1 MFRMLRLLSFTLLLA
16 TNAAI
21 AQQSLLNKE
30 ITLDITEGTVEGIL
44 NEIGQK
50 GGFTFSY
57 GNQITLKKQVIIKNK
72 KQSVQS
78 HLDEIFSNE
87 EVVYVAQ
94 RNKILLSYRGSKKKD
109 DRTSVDSLRGN
120 YTIAGYIRDAAS
132 GEVLIGAT
140 VSVTNQ
146 SKGCVSNK
154 FGFYSLTVS
163 KGVYTLQFSYIGYK
177 LEIREVEVNNDL
189 LMNVELQVQLT
200 ALEEIVITGKENS
213 VSTLEMGAN
222 DLSVQSI
229 KQMPSLGG
237 ASDIIKSLHLLPGV
251 TTIGE
256 GSTGFFVRGGGSDQ
270 NLILL
275 DDAPVYNASHLLGFL
290 SVFNEDAI
298 KNIKLYKGYFPIEYG
313 GRLSSVLDIR
323 MKEGNTKKFKA
334 AGGLGILGGVRLVA
348 EGPIKKGKGSFM
360 LSGRRTFA
368 EPLLLLAKIDSV
380 SRVQFRG
387 TELYFYDFNGKIN
400 YTFNEKNNVFFSTY
414 VGRDVNNLPILDYNI
429 NWGNITSSLRWN
441 HIFNNRL
448 FSNFSLLYSKY
459 DYNLNT
465 PSAGNLFDWRS
476 GIEDWNFKANF
487 SYFKNESLSW
497 KFGVNSILH
506 SFRPGYNRSDSRYDV
521 PSRKALENAV
531 YAGVEGKFNDF
542 ISAEFGLRLSL
553 FQNIGSTII
562 YQFNNNVLTDSIS
575 YSKDKFFHSA
585 NGFEPRFLVNFRV
598 NDQSA
603 VKVSYMRTLQY
614 LQLLSNSSLSFT
626 AFDVWYPSGPNIKP
640 SNASQYSIGYFRNFS
655 GKGLNFSAETFYKD
669 IGNQVDYIDNAQ
681 LVFNPYIEGELRTGK
696 GWSYGLELLLQKTS
710 GKFTGMSSYTYSR
723 AKRKIPGINN
733 GQAYPAIYDQPHKI
747 ALTGHYEISKR
758 FSVSANWVYN
768 TGNPNNL
775 PIESFEYE
783 GKTIPVYAERNT
795 RRLPDYHRLDL
806 SATVR
811 GKEKPGKKTS
821 HYFVFSIYNA
831 YARKNPLTIY
841 IGEDLSMNRDRDNPK
856 TVANM
861 TYLFSIVPTISYNF
875 ILR

>member
-1 MFRMLRLLSFTLLLA
+1 MKYGHHLLCLVIVVFSFQFSFGQV
-16 TNAAI
+16 
-21 AQQSLLNKE
+21 QQNKGE
-30 ITLDITEGTVEGIL
+30 I
-44 NEIGQK
+44 QK
-50 GGFTFSY
+50 
-57 GNQITLKKQVIIKNK
+57 QIRK
-72 KQSVQS
+72 
-78 HLDEIFSNE
+78 
-87 EVVYVAQ
+87 
-94 RNKILLSYRGSKKKD
+94 
-109 DRTSVDSLRGN
+109 
-120 YTIAGYIRDAAS
+120 YTIAGYLRDSAS
-132 GEVLIGAT
+132 SEILIGANVF
-140 VSVTNQ
+140 VSGL
-146 SKGCVSNK
+146 SKGTTSNNH
-154 FGFYSLTVS
+154 GFYSITLPE
-163 KGVYTLQFSYIGYK
+163 GIYTLQYSYIGYGTILK
-177 LEIREVEVNNDL
+177 EIRLTSDQRIDVELSSEAIGLEEVVISDTETSTTSLEIG
-189 LMNVELQVQLT
+189 T
-200 ALEEIVITGKENS
+200 HEITMQ
-213 VSTLEMGAN
+213 TLGR
-222 DLSVQSI
+222 I
-229 KQMPSLGG
+229 PSLAGT
-237 ASDIIKSLHLLPGV
+237 SDVVKSLHLLPGV

-256 GSTGFFVRGGGSDQ
+256 GSTGFFVRGGGLDQ

-298 KNIKLYKGYFPIEYG
+298 RNVKLYKGYFPIEYG
-313 GRLSSVLDIR
+313 GRLSSLLDIR
-323 MKEGNTKKFKA
+323 MKEGNAKTFKA
-334 AGGLGILGGVRLVA
+334 AGGLGILGGARLVA

-400 YTFNEKNNVFFSTY
+400 YTFNEKNDVFFSMY

-429 NWGNITSSLRWN
+429 NWGNVTSSLRWN

-459 DYNLNT
+459 DYSLNT

-506 SFRPGYNRSDSRYDV
+506 SFKPGYNQFESRYDV

-553 FQNIGSTII
+553 FQNIGSTTI
-562 YQFNNNVLTDSIS
+562 YRFNNNALTDSIS
-575 YSKDKFFHSA
+575 YSKGKFFHSA
-585 NGFEPRFLVNFRV
+585 NGVEPRFLVNFRV

-603 VKVSYMRTLQY
+603 VKVSYMRTMQY

-640 SNASQYSIGYFRNFS
+640 LNASQYSIGYFRNFP
-655 GKGLNFSAETFYKD
+655 GKGLSFSAESFYKD
-669 IGNQVDYIDNAQ
+669 IGNQVDYIDNAR
-681 LVFNPYIEGELRTGK
+681 LVFNPHIEGELLAGK
-696 GWSYGLELLLQKTS
+696 GWSYGLELMLQKTS

-775 PIESFEYE
+775 PTESFEYQ
-783 GKTIPVYAERNT
+783 GNTIPVYAGRNT

-806 SATVR
+806 SATLK

-821 HYFVFSIYNA
+821 HYFVFSVYNA

-841 IGEDLSMNRDRDNPK
+841 VGEDLSMNRDPDNPK

-861 TYLFSIVPTISYNF
+861 AYLFSIVPTVSYNF

>member
-1 MFRMLRLLSFTLLLA
+1 MVTHGAM
-16 TNAAI
+16 

-30 ITLDITEGTVEGIL
+30 ITLDKAEGTVEEIL
-44 NEIGQK
+44 NEMSQK

-57 GNQITLKKQVIIKNK
+57 GNQIPLTKKIVIKNK
-72 KQSVQS
+72 KQSVQAY
-78 HLDEIFSNE
+78 LDEIFASE
-87 EVVYVAQ
+87 AVVYFAQ
-94 RNKILLSYRGSKKKD
+94 KNKILLSYRGSKKKEN
-109 DRTSVDSLRGN
+109 RTSVDILGGN
-120 YTIAGYIRDAAS
+120 STIAGYVRDAAS
-132 GEVLIGAT
+132 GEALVGAT
-140 VSVTNQ
+140 ISVTNQ

-154 FGFYSLTVS
+154 FGFYSLTVP
-163 KGVYTLQFSYIGYK
+163 KGAYTLQFSYVGYK
-177 LEIREVEVNNDL
+177 IEISEVEVNNNL
-189 LMNVELQVQLT
+189 LMNVELQAQST
-200 ALEEIVITGKENS
+200 ELEEIVITSKENS
-213 VSTLEMGAN
+213 LGTLEMGAN
-222 DLSVQSI
+222 DLSVQTI
-229 KQMPSLGG
+229 RQMPSLGG
-237 ASDIIKSLHLLPGV
+237 TSDIIKSLHLLPGV

-256 GSTGFFVRGGGSDQ
+256 GSTGFFVRGGGADQ

-275 DDAPVYNASHLLGFL
+275 DDAPLYNASHLLGFL

-323 MKEGNTKKFKA
+323 MKEGNTKTFKA
-334 AGGLGILGGVRLVA
+334 AGGLGILGGARLVA
-348 EGPIKKGKGSFM
+348 EGPIQKGRGSFM

-368 EPLLLLAKIDSV
+368 ESLLLLAKIDSV
-380 SRVQFRG
+380 SRVQFKD

-400 YTFNEKNNVFFSTY
+400 YKFNDKNDVFFSAY
-414 VGRDVNNLPILDYNI
+414 FGRDVNKLPILDYNI
-429 NWGNITSSLRWN
+429 NWGNVTSSLRWN

-448 FSNFSLLYSKY
+448 FSNFSLSYSKY

-465 PSAGNLFDWRS
+465 PSSRELFDWRS

-487 SYFKNESLSW
+487 SYFKNELLSW
-497 KFGVNSILH
+497 KFGLNSILH
-506 SFRPGYNRSDSRYDV
+506 SFRPGYNRSDSRYNV

-531 YAGVEGKFNDF
+531 YAGIEGKFNDF

-553 FQNIGSTII
+553 FQNIGSTTI

-575 YSKDKFFHSA
+575 YSKGEFFHLA

-598 NDQSA
+598 TDQSA
-603 VKVSYMRTLQY
+603 IKVSYMRTLQY

-626 AFDVWYPSGPNIKP
+626 AFDVWHPSGPNINP
-640 SNASQYSIGYFRNFS
+640 LNASQYSMGYFRNFP
-655 GKGLNFSAETFYKD
+655 GKGLNFSMETFYKD
-669 IGNQVDYIDNAQ
+669 IGNQVDYIDNTQ
-681 LVFNPYIEGELRTGK
+681 LVFNPYIEGELLTGK

-710 GKFTGMSSYTYSR
+710 GRFTGMFSYTYSR

-747 ALTGHYEISKR
+747 AWTAQYEISKR
-758 FSVSANWVYN
+758 FSLSANWIYN

-783 GKTIPVYAERNT
+783 GKTIPVYAGRNT

-806 SATVR
+806 SATIKGR
-811 GKEKPGKKTS
+811 EKPGKKTS
-821 HYFVFSIYNA
+821 HYFVFSVYNA
-831 YARKNPLTIY
+831 YARRNPLTIY
-841 IGEDLSMNRDRDNPK
+841 IGEDLSINRDRDNPK

-861 TYLFSIVPTISYNF
+861 AYLFSIVPTVSYNF